1 MVLGGDDGVGGWGS
15 RFRADVEIRNVKVDD
30 KEYYSCVNNAQGGVR
45 GVRPNARGALVGN
58 LRAAQVTLGEQTDSD
73 QALVPSD
80 EHKGA
85 QRTEQKQT
93 ERASQRVDCKMDELK
108 KIRYM
113 GDESYIQAVAVRELD
128 DEDGAACG

>member
-1 MVLGGDDGVGGWGS
+1 M
-15 RFRADVEIRNVKVDD
+15 
-30 KEYYSCVNNAQGGVR
+30 
-45 GVRPNARGALVGN
+45 GN
-58 LRAAQVTLGEQTDSD
+58 LRAAQVTLGRQIDSD

-85 QRTEQKQT
+85 QGTEQKQT

-108 KIRYM
+108 KVRYM
-113 GDESYIQAVAVRELD
+113 GGESYIQAVAVRELD

>member
-1 MVLGGDDGVGGWGS
+1 M
-15 RFRADVEIRNVKVDD
+15 
-30 KEYYSCVNNAQGGVR
+30 
-45 GVRPNARGALVGN
+45 GN

-85 QRTEQKQT
+85 QGTEQRQT

-113 GDESYIQAVAVRELD
+113 GVSLIYRPWQCGNWMTKTEQHVD
-128 DEDGAACG
+128 D